1 MGNYRRLVME
11 LRDRG
16 QMAVQDGDPNKKFDL
31 LLCGLKMVEAADE
44 FEKLLDYLDR
54 QTDDGK

>member
-16 QMAVQDGDPNKKFDL
+16 QMAVQDGDP
-31 LLCGLKMVEAADE
+31 
-44 FEKLLDYLDR
+44 
-54 QTDDGK
+54 QTIGSICYCAV